1 MVVNSIKELA
11 QKCDTIM
18 EVVPKDATEDNAEFK
33 NATQLMADLTLQL
46 GDTGYNLIDI
56 AMAEKMIKKRNG
68 K

>member
-1 MVVNSIKELA
+1 MLVHSIKEFA
-11 QKCDTIM
+11 DKCETIM
-18 EVVPKDATEDNAEFK
+18 DVVPKDATENNTEFK

>member
-18 EVVPKDATEDNAEFK
+18 EVVPKDATEENSEFK
-33 NATQLMADLTLQL
+33 NAIQLMSELRLVL
-46 GDTGYNLIDI
+46 GDTGYYLIDI
-56 AMAEKMIKKRNG
+56 DMAKKMIHFRNG

>member
-1 MVVNSIKELA
+1 MLVYSIKELA
-11 QKCDTIM
+11 DKCETIM
-18 EVVPKDATEDNAEFK
+18 DVVPKDATENNTEFK

-56 AMAEKMIKKRNG
+56 TIAKKMINKRNG

>member
-1 MVVNSIKELA
+1 MLVHSIKELA
-11 QKCDTIM
+11 DKCETIM
-18 EVVPKDATEDNAEFK
+18 EVVPKDATENNTEFK

-56 AMAEKMIKKRNG
+56 TIAKKMINKRNG

>member
-18 EVVPKDATEDNAEFK
+18 EVVPKDATEENSEFK
-33 NATQLMADLTLQL
+33 NAIQLMSELRLVL
-46 GDTGYNLIDI
+46 GDTGYYLIDI
-56 AMAEKMIKKRNG
+56 DMAKKMIHLRNG